1 MVFQPPQSGQRP
13 NHRGDWCPQDW
24 QEKTDFA
31 FMDWK
36 ASKGGVT
43 ALIIEESGDQRKETN
58 TSI

>member
-36 ASKGGVT
+36 FQQVV
-43 ALIIEESGDQRKETN
+43 
-58 TSI
+58 